1 MKDFEREMSAELEKI
16 DGMENIVLIPEGAVD
31 AATEQLKGLLT
42 EFE

>member
-16 DGMENIVLIPEGAVD
+16 DGMENTVLIPEGAVD